1 MKHIGRKLFHLLGGL
16 GLLSLYFL
24 FSRDRAFMIYG
35 ALSAGVLIFE
45 VIRLNVPAWNRYL
58 YTHWGSVIRANEEK
72 KLTGTLPYVLGVA
85 LSLYFYPTPV
95 AAAAVCFLAFGDV
108 AATTIGERFG
118 RTKIGAKSLEG
129 TAAFFVAS
137 LAAGF
142 LLPFAGLKLAFWV
155 VIVGALS
162 AACIE
167 LLPLSL
173 NDNLVIPVLA
183 GAIMEFASRWAR

>member
-1 MKHIGRKLFHLLGGL
+1 MV
-16 GLLSLYFL
+16 LLSLYFL
-24 FSRDRAFMIYG
+24 FSRDRVFIVYG
-35 ALSAGVLIFE
+35 VLSAAVVIFE
-45 VIRLNVPAWNRYL
+45 IVRFNVPAWNEYL
-58 YTHWGSVIRANEEK
+58 YAHWGGVIRTNEEK
-72 KLTGTLPYVLGVA
+72 KITGTLPYILGVG
-85 LSLYFYPTPV
+85 LSLYFYTTPV

-118 RTKIGAKSLEG
+118 KTKIGPKSLEG
-129 TAAFFVAS
+129 TVAFFAAA
-137 LAAGF
+137 LIAGF
-142 LLPFAGLKLAFWV
+142 ILPFLGLKLAFWV
-155 VIVGALS
+155 VILGALS